1 MVTKSHNPEQQ
12 ITASYDAKKCP
23 TYHAA
28 VDEKI
33 SCSGRC
39 KEEEG
44 HSGNHKCDTCHQ
56 EF

>member
-1 MVTKSHNPEQQ
+1 MTAKSQNRGQQ
-12 ITASYDAKKCP
+12 IMASYDAKKCP
-23 TYHAA
+23 TRHAD
-28 VDEKI
+28 VDEKA